1 MSEAQRNDMIHG
13 MVARLA
19 DRLKAGGSDLESWQK
34 LLRAYVVLGD
44 RAQAHAAAVEAKK
57 ALASDP
63 GKLHDIEDVFKTLG
77 LES

>member
-1 MSEAQRNDMIHG
+1 
-13 MVARLA
+13 
-19 DRLKAGGSDLESWQK
+19 
-34 LLRAYVVLGD
+34 LRAYVVLGD